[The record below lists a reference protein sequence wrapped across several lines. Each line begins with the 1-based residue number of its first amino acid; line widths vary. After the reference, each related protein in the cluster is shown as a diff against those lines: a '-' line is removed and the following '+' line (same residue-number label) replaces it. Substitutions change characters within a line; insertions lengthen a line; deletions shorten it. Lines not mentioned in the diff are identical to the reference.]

1 MKILGIQVDNYSKT
15 ETLQKV
21 GEFLDFD
28 KQNKIFTPNPEMLV
42 DAQKDEYFKK
52 VLNSGD
58 LNVCDGFGL
67 WLAMS
72 FPRRRESSVGQRYT
86 GIDLMIDICKL
97 AEVKNKSVYLLGS
110 GSDEVL
116 EKTKINLL
124 KKFPNL
130 QIVGSHP
137 GNNLT
142 IQQFNNEIMIA
153 YNKDQNDELL
163 SQINLVEPSILF
175 VAFGH
180 NKQEKW
186 IYENLEKM
194 PSVKIA
200 MGVGGS
206 FDYISGNIKRA
217 PRLIRKFGL
226 EWMYR
231 LIKQPNRIGRIFKAT
246 FVFLWLYL
254 IKYD

>member
-1 MKILGIQVDNYSKT
+1 MKILGIRVDNYSKL

-21 GEFLDFD
+21 DEFFGSS

-52 VLNSGD
+52 VLNSGE

-67 WLAMS
+67 AL
-72 FPRRRESSVGQRYT
+72 VGKLHRYA
-86 GIDLMIDICKL
+86 GVDLLLDICKL
-97 AEVKNKSVYLLGS
+97 AEAKNKSVFLLGS

-116 EKTKINLL
+116 EKTKENLL
-124 KKFPNL
+124 KQFPKLQTVGWDKGGKL
-130 QIVGSHP
+130 QIVDFR
-137 GNNLT
+137 L
-142 IQQFNNEIMIA
+142 QVDNNENEKIVS
-153 YNKDQNDELL
+153 D
-163 SQINLVEPSILF
+163 INSLTPDILF

-180 NKQEKW
+180 SKQEKW
-186 IYENLEKM
+186 IHENLAKM

-206 FDYISGNIKRA
+206 FDYISGKIKRA
-217 PRLIRKFGL
+217 PRLMRKFGL
-226 EWMYR
+226 EWIYR
-231 LIKQPNRIGRIFKAT
+231 LIKEPKRIGRIFKAT

-254 IKYD
+254 TKYD